1 LTENGCHSNGVYK
14 KNIGLASNRH
24 NLTIS
29 SSTKSKS
36 VFIFLILLFEMMSLA
51 QIDEKIVIH
60 QKLKDK
66 TVNLMSENDVSA
78 VELNK
83 MRAELM
89 NVDSLIENLRRLN
102 EECVAYLVY
111 ETGILTELYE
121 QRAEAI
127 KMEADKLPIAG
138 RTRSLWVMSCRE

>member
-1 LTENGCHSNGVYK
+1 
-14 KNIGLASNRH
+14 
-24 NLTIS
+24 
-29 SSTKSKS
+29 
-36 VFIFLILLFEMMSLA
+36 MSLA